1 MIAHLK
7 GKPGIAPHVPDPPV
21 RRTDCSPSGSDPVT
35 SSPFLMFHD
44 SDTLSGMIDLTP
56 LPDDPGCY
64 LFSDEAGA
72 IIYIGKAKNLK
83 KRVTSYFQKTDH
95 DPKTRNLIAR
105 IASVSMM
112 VTNTETEA
120 LLLENNLI
128 KKHQPRFNIDLKDAK
143 RFAYSE
149 LTQEPDP
156 RIGFAR
162 RTSTADATYFGPFVS
177 AAERDALLRVIKR
190 VFCLRSCRKL
200 PKRACLRYHMKSC
213 SAPCIGVIS
222 EEDYHLQVE
231 RAASLLKGRGGELLA
246 SLRSEMAEYSA
257 SQDYERALLLRNQ
270 IGAIEHLTER
280 QHVERPKE
288 TDQDVIAYTIA
299 DDTVFLMVFSVEKGL
314 LSGKQEYSFDNRE
327 DFFEEFLV
335 QYYADRTPPAELIL
349 PHEVD
354 EALPGYLAEK
364 KGRNVQVTVPKI
376 GEKKKLLE
384 LVEKNIGQ
392 AFLKNELKVR
402 DLQAGLDLP
411 DSPEV
416 IECFDI
422 SHLSGTSMV
431 GSMVQFRNGI
441 PEKKNYRRFKIR
453 TIEGIDDFASI
464 AEIVKRRYHRLLEE
478 NTDLPDLILIDGG
491 KGQLSAAREVLQG
504 LDLAIPVIAIAKRE
518 EEIYVPGEM
527 LPRRLDPKGMALRY
541 IQEIR
546 DEAHRFAIA
555 YHKLLRS
562 KKMVERKPRTQ

>member
-1 MIAHLK
+1 
-7 GKPGIAPHVPDPPV
+7 
-21 RRTDCSPSGSDPVT
+21 
-35 SSPFLMFHD
+35 
-44 SDTLSGMIDLTP
+44 MIDLSS

-64 LFSDEAGA
+64 LFSDETGA

-95 DPKTRNLIAR
+95 NPKTRILIVR
-105 IASVSMM
+105 IASVSVM

-128 KKHQPRFNIDLKDAK
+128 KKHQPHYNIDLKDAK
-143 RFAYSE
+143 RFAYIE
-149 LTQEPDP
+149 LTKEPFP
-156 RIGFAR
+156 RIGFVR
-162 RTSTADATYFGPFVS
+162 RTSTAAATYFGPFVS

-190 VFCLRSCRKL
+190 VFRLRSCRKL
-200 PKRACLRYHMKSC
+200 PRRACLRYHMKSC
-213 SAPCIGVIS
+213 SAPCIGLIS
-222 EEDYHLQVE
+222 EEDYHTQVE
-231 RAASLLKGRGGELLA
+231 RASALLKGKGGELLA

-257 SQDYERALLLRNQ
+257 SQDYERALLIRNQ

-335 QYYADRTPPAELIL
+335 QYYADHPPPAELIL
-349 PHEVD
+349 PHEID
-354 EALPGYLAEK
+354 GALAGYLTEQ

-376 GEKKKLLE
+376 GGKKKLLE
-384 LVEKNIGQ
+384 LVEKNIEQ
-392 AFLKNELKVR
+392 AFLKNELKVK
-402 DLQAGLDLP
+402 DLQTALDLP
-411 DSPEV
+411 DQPEV

-431 GSMVQFRNGI
+431 GSMVQFRNGV
-441 PEKKNYRRFKIR
+441 PDKKNYRRFKIR

-464 AEIVKRRYHRLLEE
+464 AEIVKRRYHRLVEE
-478 NTDLPDLILIDGG
+478 NTDLPDLIIIDGG
-491 KGQLSAAREVLQG
+491 KGQLFAARKVLQD

-527 LPRRLDPKGMALRY
+527 LPLRLDPMGMALRY
-541 IQEIR
+541 VQEIR

-555 YHKLLRS
+555 YHTLLRG
-562 KKMVERKPRTQ
+562 KKTTGQKTSSR